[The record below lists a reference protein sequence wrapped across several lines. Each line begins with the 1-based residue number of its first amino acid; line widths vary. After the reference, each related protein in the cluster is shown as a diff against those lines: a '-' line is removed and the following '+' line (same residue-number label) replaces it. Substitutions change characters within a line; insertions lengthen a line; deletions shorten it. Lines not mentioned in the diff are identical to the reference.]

1 MDVEETLGLWD
12 GFPVGGGA
20 RPIVL
25 MDAAIG
31 PGRLPRVE
39 DRERVMGGRPVV
51 SEVELPV
58 GVLERLQPERAPR
71 GDPEPVRV
79 VGVRQV
85 YPEFRTD
92 RGHRPLP
99 AWRVEFAVAQR
110 RTRVG
115 GGYSALLVLDDWAE
129 ERLWWPAGLSRRWL
143 GGEPGMS
150 AAVLTDRGRT
160 VRMVVGGALPGCTE
174 VLVWAVHESRTA
186 VLVEIEE
193 VDLHPG
199 APMPLALVGRPV
211 AFRLQEALGARVLL
225 RANGLPVEVVSAG

>member
-1 MDVEETLGLWD
+1 MDVQAALGLWD
-12 GFPVGGGA
+12 GFPLGVGA

-25 MDAAIG
+25 MDSAIG

-39 DRERVMGGRPVV
+39 DRERVLGGRPVV
-51 SEVELPV
+51 SEVELPA
-58 GVLERLQPERAPR
+58 GVLERLQPEPGPR
-71 GDPEPVRV
+71 RDLEPVRV

-99 AWRVEFAVAQR
+99 AWRVEFAVAER

-115 GGYSALLVLDDWAE
+115 GGSSTLLVLSDWAE
-129 ERLWWPAGLSRRWL
+129 ERSWWPAGLSRRWL

-199 APMPLALVGRPV
+199 APMPLAMVGRPV
-211 AFRLQEALGARVLL
+211 AFRLREELGARVLV
-225 RANGLPVEVVSAG
+225 RADGVPIEVVPAG